1 MFCHNRKDLKTEG
14 SSKTWKMKSGKW
26 CGVEKMKTGSMVK
39 CSTLK
44 EAELIPDSAVPYTL
58 PESRC
63 NSSNH
68 QTSKFESGRDLTH
81 LTTCVRQRTLK
92 KRPKTSRSIRE
103 VEPQLVSQRE
113 ELAAYIFVCVCSQC
127 CRFRLRRGKNSARIS
142 ECSEHSQ
149 QIVCWTEQSRSE
161 VTGTLRHG
169 MPLEK
174 SVEHSACLMF
184 ECVYL
189 CEHTSWTVLV
199 IFSCKQS
206 NIWGC

>member
-26 CGVEKMKTGSMVK
+26 CGIEKMKTGSMVK

-63 NSSNH
+63 NSSNR

-92 KRPKTSRSIRE
+92 KRPKTSRSVRE

-113 ELAAYIFVCVCSQC
+113 ELVAYIFVCVCSQC
-127 CRFRLRRGKNSARIS
+127 CRFRLRRGKNSVSIS

-149 QIVCWTEQSRSE
+149 QIVLNGAIPQWGNTHTQAWHAVRKVCWT
-161 VTGTLRHG
+161 LC
-169 MPLEK
+169 MPY
-174 SVEHSACLMF
+174 VW
-184 ECVYL
+184 VYIAV
-189 CEHTSWTVLV
+189 WTH
-199 IFSCKQS
+199 IMDCFSHL
-206 NIWGC
+206 